1 MAIDFTYERWEKVKV
16 DARLWWAGELGRP
29 LLHTTVSGADAGRD
43 EPRAFPEGVNPL
55 YELSI
60 PAEDVV
66 DHWDWGLSR
75 QEYMGDAFP
84 SVWPNFGPGVLAAF
98 MGARHEVADWTVWF
112 HPAEPQELADLHFS
126 YDPDNV
132 WVRRI
137 KDVCRAAMERWE
149 GMVLVGMTDLGG
161 TLDVL
166 STFRP
171 ADELLLDLYD
181 HPDEVKRATWEIH
194 QAWWQAYDDI
204 TSALQPVNPGHAS
217 WACIYSQKTSFMLQ
231 CDFAYMIGPEMFDE
245 FVKPEFAA
253 TCERMGNA
261 FYHLDGVGQL
271 PHLASMLKI
280 DALKGIQW
288 VPGTGHDHEDWSA
301 VYQQV
306 HAGGKLM
313 QIYDDDKL
321 ELMDWM
327 AGQIAS
333 VDCIV
338 QIARMGQDSRHV
350 GLEQLKKYGA
360 I

>member
-1 MAIDFTYERWEKVKV
+1 
-16 DARLWWAGELGRP
+16 
-29 LLHTTVSGADAGRD
+29 
-43 EPRAFPEGVNPL
+43 
-55 YELSI
+55 
-60 PAEDVV
+60 
-66 DHWDWGLSR
+66 
-75 QEYMGDAFP
+75 
-84 SVWPNFGPGVLAAF
+84 
-98 MGARHEVADWTVWF
+98 
-112 HPAEPQELADLHFS
+112 
-126 YDPDNV
+126 
-132 WVRRI
+132 
-137 KDVCRAAMERWE
+137 
-149 GMVLVGMTDLGG
+149 
-161 TLDVL
+161 
-166 STFRP
+166 
-171 ADELLLDLYD
+171 
-181 HPDEVKRATWEIH
+181 
-194 QAWWQAYDDI
+194 
-204 TSALQPVNPGHAS
+204 
-217 WACIYSQKTSFMLQ
+217 MLQ

-313 QIYDDDKL
+313 QIYDDDELKL
-321 ELMDWM
+321 LDWM
-327 AGQIAS
+327 AEQIPS

-338 QIARMGQDSRHV
+338 QIARTGQDSRHV